1 MRWGAQCRGGLD
13 ALDGTRA
20 YKERVLRLAEGTGD
34 TALPARPRVALS
46 VPHTGGLVL
55 VGWRTFLHHPSLLRV
70 ERGDDSFGEGC
81 GGWEDLAPQDI
92 PRIAELD
99 GDAWGDF
106 NRSGDLAP
114 VADQVEHVG
123 VGVISDLG
131 FCHHL

>member
-1 MRWGAQCRGGLD
+1 M
-13 ALDGTRA
+13 GTH
-20 YKERVLRLAEGTGD
+20 ERVEGNP
-34 TALPARPRVALS
+34 LPHSGPF
-46 VPHTGGLVL
+46 GM
-55 VGWRTFLHHPSLLRV
+55 
-70 ERGDDSFGEGC
+70 ERGDALLR
-81 GGWEDLAPQDI
+81 EDLGGPKDLDAEDI

>member
-34 TALPARPRVALS
+34 M
-46 VPHTGGLVL
+46 
-55 VGWRTFLHHPSLLRV
+55 LRV